1 MVKTSLGEGACL
13 EDSDF
18 IVALIG
24 SGPPLL
30 FLTTMVFSSPQRSIH
45 VPRISRRKIF
55 GFSAPKKGVMVFAL
69 PGEPG
74 LTEFAR
80 DFKIHFHD
88 GQGDFYCWLN
98 TTMIENRKTL
108 NTSDLDWFDKRKLP
122 FFGFQVEVVL
132 VDYNSTLPC

>member
-30 FLTTMVFSSPQRSIH
+30 FLTIMVLSSPQRSIH

-55 GFSAPKKGVMVFAL
+55 GFSAPNKGVIVFAL
-69 PGEPG
+69 PGELG
-74 LTEFAR
+74 LIELVG

-88 GQGDFYCWLN
+88 G
-98 TTMIENRKTL
+98 
-108 NTSDLDWFDKRKLP
+108 
-122 FFGFQVEVVL
+122 
-132 VDYNSTLPC
+132 